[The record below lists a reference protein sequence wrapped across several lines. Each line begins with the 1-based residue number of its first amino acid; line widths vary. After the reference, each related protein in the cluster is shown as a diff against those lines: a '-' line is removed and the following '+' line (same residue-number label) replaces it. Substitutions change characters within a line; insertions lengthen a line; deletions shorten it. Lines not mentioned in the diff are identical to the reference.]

1 MMKFSI
7 KNTDQGSK
15 ELYVSYDDR
24 SFIFCSVIKSYY
36 TECGQLSFEV
46 EFNQKLISHI
56 SEYYNYNNSL
66 KQKKLSVLYDG
77 DVNLMVFED
86 VNVSMVKNYIEIKL
100 KEPTP
105 ITEVEYEYVDV
116 IKEHKI
122 IENIIEQPI
131 NEKDI
136 KEVLDNSKLTR
147 KANRMLFNDD
157 NLLFFEL
164 FKRYKELE
172 HKNDNLITVIEYSGV
187 DYTEC
192 IEHLDDFDSSDVSVS
207 DFIQYVKELKNN

>member
-1 MMKFSI
+1 MKFSI
-7 KNTDQGSK
+7 KKTDQGLL
-15 ELYVSYDDR
+15 ELYVSYDDM
-24 SFIFCSVIKSYY
+24 SYVFCSSVKSYN
-36 TECGQLSFEV
+36 TEYGQLSFEV

-66 KQKKLSVLYDG
+66 KQKKLNVSYCGNVKS
-77 DVNLMVFED
+77 MVFED
-86 VNVSMVKNYIEIKL
+86 VNVSMVKNYIDIKL

-105 ITEVEYEYVDV
+105 ITEVEYKYVDV
-116 IKEHKI
+116 IKEQKI

-136 KEVLDNSKLTR
+136 KEVLNNSKLTR

-164 FKRYKELE
+164 FKRFKELE

-192 IEHLDDFDSSDVSVS
+192 TEHLDDFDSSDVSVS
-207 DFIQYVKELKNN
+207 DFIQYVKELKK